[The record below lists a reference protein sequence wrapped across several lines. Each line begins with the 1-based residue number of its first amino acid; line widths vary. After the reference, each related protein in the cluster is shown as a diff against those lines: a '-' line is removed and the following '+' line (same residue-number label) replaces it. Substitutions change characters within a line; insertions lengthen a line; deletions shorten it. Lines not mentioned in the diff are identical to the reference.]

1 MLRIPRVD
9 GDVRF
14 EVRDP
19 LSFEAHLNLPPQC
32 YFGRRRLGQDGGDIS
47 DKAEERQ
54 ANHGV
59 GSYQ

>member
-19 LSFEAHLNLPPQC
+19 LSFEAHLNLLPQC
-32 YFGRRRLGQDGGDIS
+32 YFGSRSLCQACGYVS
-47 DKAEERQ
+47 DKAKERH

-59 GSYQ
+59 GSNH